1 MVTAGNA
8 RPREIRGQTVPVAGG
23 SQEERAKRTRGDEI
37 EHEIKKLRD
46 LYGQK
51 QGRVAKPI
59 PFNKVDAVF
68 QKISKVTRLLRVNDA
83 CERVKEMVKGIK
95 KVTSKIDN
103 RWKQAST
110 PRSYT

>member
-1 MVTAGNA
+1 MICVSVSPTIVFL
-8 RPREIRGQTVPVAGG
+8 PCSETVVPHSQTVPVAGG

-59 PFNKVDAVF
+59 PFNEVDAVF
-68 QKISKVTRLLRVNDA
+68 QKIGEVTRLVRVNDA
-83 CERVKEMVKGIK
+83 CKRVKEIVKGIK
-95 KVTSKIDN
+95 KVASKIND
-103 RWKQAST
+103 R
-110 PRSYT
+110 

>member
-8 RPREIRGQTVPVAGG
+8 GPREMRGQAVSVAGG

-59 PFNKVDAVF
+59 PFNEVDVVF

-83 CERVKEMVKGIK
+83 YKRVKEMVKGIK
-95 KVTSKIDN
+95 KVTGKIDD
-103 RWKQAST
+103 
-110 PRSYT
+110 